1 MLECSCHSLLERQKK
16 TWEELQLAGG
26 SEEGLILHG
35 GPIQEEARQ
44 VSASL
49 VHTHRSPQAM
59 PSPHGTQVLLSTIEL
74 HWQHLPGV

>member
-49 VHTHRSPQAM
+49 VHTHRSP
-59 PSPHGTQVLLSTIEL
+59 PSLRLCPVHMAHKFYFPQ
-74 HWQHLPGV
+74 